1 MNVMRNYLR
10 RSDKHLTLN
19 HTEQEFKVW
28 GIRIFVMILE
38 APNLSF
44 GIMDNEIIN
53 LIIYMKLN
61 IIYDIQGILW
71 HGDMI
76 SHDTKY
82 ITTRKSFGCIA
93 A

>member
-10 RSDKHLTLN
+10 KSDKHLTLN

-44 GIMDNEIIN
+44 GIMDDE
-53 LIIYMKLN
+53 
-61 IIYDIQGILW
+61 
-71 HGDMI
+71 
-76 SHDTKY
+76 
-82 ITTRKSFGCIA
+82 
-93 A
+93 